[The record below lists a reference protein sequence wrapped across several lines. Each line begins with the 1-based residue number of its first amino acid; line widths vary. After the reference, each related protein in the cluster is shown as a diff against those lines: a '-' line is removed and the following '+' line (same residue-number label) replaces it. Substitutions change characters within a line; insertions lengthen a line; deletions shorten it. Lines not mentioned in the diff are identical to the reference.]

1 MSFYRTGLVVC
12 ATVFATA
19 MTSVAFAGC
28 GGCGGGFVVQTY
40 AQPLVYGPPVGYAP
54 PAFEYAPQAYAPP
67 IALPPPVAPLPIA
80 AAPIAVDHWD
90 TGGWGGQGWG
100 GQGWGGQ
107 GGWGGCGCC
116 GCNRGFFGGGSL
128 FGGPGPAPIYI
139 VNQGPEYSGPG
150 IMIPYTNYAPE
161 AGLAA
166 PGTYPYIGHYRY
178 PRYGYA
184 RYGHPYYGAR
194 YAYHPHRYWRR
205 SYPHR
210 WRG

>member
-1 MSFYRTGLVVC
+1 MSFYRAGLVAC
-12 ATVFATA
+12 AAFFATA

-40 AQPLVYGPPVGYAP
+40 AQPMVYAPPVGYAP

-67 IALPPPVAPLPIA
+67 PVALPPPPLPIA
-80 AAPIAVDHWD
+80 PAPIAVDHWD
-90 TGGWGGQGWG
+90 TGGWGG
-100 GQGWGGQ
+100 
-107 GGWGGCGCC
+107 CGCRC

-150 IMIPYTNYAPE
+150 IMIPYTAYSPE

-166 PGTYPYIGHYRY
+166 PGTYPYVGRYGY
-178 PRYGYA
+178 PRYGYPG
-184 RYGHPYYGAR
+184 YGHPYYRAR
-194 YAYHPHRYWRR
+194 FAYQSHQRWHRHP
-205 SYPHR
+205 YPHR